1 MSLIELQDKILASS
15 SHGQLA
21 QVRELAQVRDEVR
34 DVEREVA
41 AEILKPLASGPSQ
54 VWGQ

>member
-21 QVRELAQVRDEVR
+21 HVRDEVR
-34 DVEREVA
+34 DAEREVA
-41 AEILKPLASGPSQ
+41 AEVLKPLASAPSQ